1 MSAVVC
7 EGDFDRLS
15 ILRPSLVF
23 LGVRNSEVTSQ
34 MLGRY
39 IGIKL
44 QDGYT
49 LWELINPLRRELEHL
64 KTLEFSPLLGFK
76 FHFRGRFTRKQRSD
90 SI

>member
-1 MSAVVC
+1 M
-7 EGDFDRLS
+7 DFDRLS
-15 ILRPSLVF
+15 ILRPSVIF

-44 QDGYT
+44 QDRYT
-49 LWELINPLRRELEHL
+49 LWELINPLRRELNYL
-64 KTLEFSPLLGFK
+64 RDLEFSPLVGFK
-76 FHFRGRFTRKQRSD
+76 FHFRGRFTRKQRSE